1 MKPAWALTSGSRMQ
15 NPSLG
20 KWDIMVSV
28 VNWMIMQ
35 EKWDLLLSQNHLAM
49 REQGTWKQIPGF
61 KTHSQVKSAG
71 QAWLAS
77 FCKSQI

>member
-1 MKPAWALTSGSRMQ
+1 MQPAWALTSGSRMQ

-35 EKWDLLLSQNHLAM
+35 EKWDLLLSQDHLAV
-49 REQGTWKQIPGF
+49 RETGYLEADPRVQNPLTG
-61 KTHSQVKSAG
+61 QVCRSSMVG
-71 QAWLAS
+71 L
-77 FCKSQI
+77 IL

>member
-1 MKPAWALTSGSRMQ
+1 MQ

-35 EKWDLLLSQNHLAM
+35 EKWDLLLSQNHLAV
-49 REQGTWKQIPGF
+49 RETGYLEADPRVQNPLTG
-61 KTHSQVKSAG
+61 QVCRSSTVG
-71 QAWLAS
+71 L
-77 FCKSQI
+77 IL

>member
-1 MKPAWALTSGSRMQ
+1 MQPAWALTSGSRMQ

-35 EKWDLLLSQNHLAM
+35 EKWDLLLSQNHLAV
-49 REQGTWKQIPGF
+49 RETGYLEADPRVQNPLTG
-61 KTHSQVKSAG
+61 QVCRSSMVG
-71 QAWLAS
+71 L
-77 FCKSQI
+77 IL